1 MVKVK
6 GSTIIEVMVASI
18 LFIIIFSA
26 GLEIVARVTASSP
39 TAGWYIEAE
48 NSHRI
53 ILMECRAGFYPFG
66 ETLQEFGKG
75 RVRVTMSPYREFKNL
90 SEVKIEFELGG
101 RQLEYRHIITNE
113 IPGT

>member
-1 MVKVK
+1 MVKVN

-18 LFIIIFSA
+18 LFITLFSS
-26 GLEIVARVTASSP
+26 GLDIVTRVTASSP

-75 RVRVTMSPYREFKNL
+75 HVRVTMSPYREFKNL
-90 SEVKIEFELGG
+90 FDVKIVFELGG

-113 IPGT
+113 ISST